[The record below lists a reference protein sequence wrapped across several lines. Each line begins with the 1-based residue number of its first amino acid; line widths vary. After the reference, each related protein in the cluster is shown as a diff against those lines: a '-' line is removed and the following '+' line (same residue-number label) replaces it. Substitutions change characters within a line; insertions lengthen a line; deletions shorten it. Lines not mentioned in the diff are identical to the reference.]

1 MGIAMNHVIA
11 YELLTAELNVY
22 RDLAYDD
29 LRQLVGER
37 ASRMIRGKDG
47 VDYDVAT
54 TVTPSRRRDG
64 SICVRAFVGE
74 ATWGTPCD
82 SVADMIVVSPNNP
95 STGDSVV

>member
-1 MGIAMNHVIA
+1 MNHVIA

-37 ASRMIRGKDG
+37 ASRMVRGKDG

-54 TVTPSRRRDG
+54 TVKPSLRRDG
-64 SICVRAFVGE
+64 SICIRAFIGE
-74 ATWGTPCD
+74 AAWGAPYD
-82 SVADMIVVSPNNP
+82 SVADMIIVSPKSP
-95 STGDSVV
+95 PVGASFA